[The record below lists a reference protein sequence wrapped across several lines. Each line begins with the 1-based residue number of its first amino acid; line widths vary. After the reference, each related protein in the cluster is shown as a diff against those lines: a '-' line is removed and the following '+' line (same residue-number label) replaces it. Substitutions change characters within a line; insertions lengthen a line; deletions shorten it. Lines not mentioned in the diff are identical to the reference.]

1 MTAIRILLVED
12 DEDDYTLTRELLA
25 EVEDEQF
32 DLVWA
37 PTYEDAILEI
47 RRGGYDI
54 FLVDYR
60 LGRRSGLDL
69 LCGPLQEGRLGPVII
84 ITGQDAREVDVEAMK
99 HGAAGYLVKSEL
111 RSRHLARTLRYAIE
125 GYAAKA
131 SGDPNAAGTAS
142 TTPSK
147 RGRTVALIGAKG
159 GAGTTTII
167 ANVAAALCGRGL
179 AVTAIEMR
187 GDYGNLT
194 RLVNV
199 APLHDISALLM
210 YDAPQV
216 TADKFE
222 GALSKH
228 LNGLRILAAPQYPEN
243 FRELR
248 ADQAG
253 AILDAGIRTSDLV
266 LVDLPSN
273 ASEANKEVLCKA
285 DLVAMVIEREP
296 SSIASAR
303 VMLSMLQAWQ
313 VRVPIGSVVV
323 SRTNLPDAMMAGE
336 INSQLG
342 LKKYGIIP
350 AAPEVFHK
358 CAMAL
363 QPVITQH
370 PAHPVGRALDE
381 LALFLLLVR

>member
-1 MTAIRILLVED
+1 MAAIRILLVED
-12 DEDDYTLTRELLA
+12 DEDDYTLTKELLA
-25 EVEDEQF
+25 EVEDEEF

-131 SGDPNAAGTAS
+131 AGDPGAS
-142 TTPSK
+142 GIASNTPSK
-147 RGRTVALIGAKG
+147 RGRTVALIGSKG

-199 APLHDISALLM
+199 APLQDIGALLL
-210 YDAPQV
+210 YEAPQI
-216 TADKFE
+216 TAEKFE
-222 GALSKH
+222 GTLSKH
-228 LNGLRILAAPQYPEN
+228 LNGLRVLAAPQYPEN

-248 ADQAG
+248 ADQAA

-273 ASEANKEVLCKA
+273 ASEATKEVLCKA

-303 VMLSMLQAWQ
+303 VMLSMLQAWN

-323 SRTNLPDAMMAGE
+323 SRFNMPDAMTAAD

-342 LKKYGIIP
+342 LKKYGAIP
-350 AAPEVFHK
+350 AAPELFHK
-358 CAMAL
+358 CAMSL

>member
-1 MTAIRILLVED
+1 MAAIRILLVED
-12 DEDDYTLTRELLA
+12 DEDDYTLTKELLA
-25 EVEDEQF
+25 EVEDEEF

-131 SGDPNAAGTAS
+131 ASEPAGAQPA
-142 TTPSK
+142 TPSK

-167 ANVAAALCGRGL
+167 ANVATALCNRGL
-179 AVTAIEMR
+179 AVTAVEMR

-199 APLHDISALLM
+199 APLHDIGSLLM
-210 YDAPQV
+210 YEGAQIGV
-216 TADKFE
+216 DKFE
-222 GALSKH
+222 SALTKSAS
-228 LNGLRILAAPQYPEN
+228 GLRILAAPQYAEN
-243 FRELR
+243 FRPINGE
-248 ADQAG
+248 QAS
-253 AILDAGIRTSDLV
+253 AILDAGIHTSDLV

-273 ASEANKEVLCKA
+273 ASEANKQVLQKA
-285 DLVAMVIEREP
+285 DLVAIVIEREP

-303 VMLSMLQAWQ
+303 VMLSMLQSWQ
-313 VRVPIGSVVV
+313 VRVPIGSVIV
-323 SRTNLPDAMMAGE
+323 SRVNMPDTLMATE

-358 CAMAL
+358 CAMSL

-381 LALFLLLVR
+381 LALFMLLVR

>member
-1 MTAIRILLVED
+1 MAAIRILLVED

-47 RRGGYDI
+47 RRGGYDV

-69 LCGPLQEGRLGPVII
+69 LCGELQEGRLGPVII
-84 ITGQDAREVDVEAMK
+84 LTGQDAREVDVEAMK

-125 GYAAKA
+125 GYAAKVQEPA
-131 SGDPNAAGTAS
+131 SGFAPAA
-142 TTPSK
+142 PSK

-159 GAGTTTII
+159 GAGTTTIV
-167 ANVAAALCGRGL
+167 ANVASALCGRGL
-179 AVTAIEMR
+179 SVTAIEMR

-194 RLVNV
+194 RLVNI
-199 APLHDISALLM
+199 APLHDMATLLVLE
-210 YDAPQV
+210 PHQITPEKV
-216 TADKFE
+216 E
-222 GALSKH
+222 QSLSRH
-228 LNGLRILAAPQYPEN
+228 LNGLRVLASPQNPEDFGILRVE
-243 FRELR
+243 
-248 ADQAG
+248 QAR
-253 AILDAGIRTSDLV
+253 AILDAAIRTSDLV
-266 LVDLPSN
+266 IIDL
-273 ASEANKEVLCKA
+273 ASQATAVNKEILCKA

-296 SSIASAR
+296 SSVAAAR
-303 VMLSMLQAWQ
+303 VMMSLFQSWN
-313 VRVPIGSVVV
+313 VRVPIGSVIV
-323 SRTNLPDAMMAGE
+323 SRLQMPDAIAAAD

-350 AAPEVFHK
+350 AAPELFHK
-358 CAMAL
+358 GATTL
-363 QPVITQH
+363 QPVIVAH
-370 PAHPVGRALDE
+370 PAHPVGKALDE

>member
-1 MTAIRILLVED
+1 MGTIRILLVED

-37 PTYEDAILEI
+37 PTYEDAVLEI
-47 RRGGYDI
+47 RRGGYDV

-69 LCGPLQEGRLGPVII
+69 LCGPLQEGRIGPVII
-84 ITGQDAREVDVEAMK
+84 LTGQDAREVDVEAMK
-99 HGAAGYLVKSEL
+99 HGAAGFLVKSEL

-125 GYAAKA
+125 GFAAKTVDTPA
-131 SGDPNAAGTAS
+131 SAPSAAPA
-142 TTPSK
+142 K
-147 RGRTVALIGAKG
+147 RGRTVALIGSKG

-167 ANVAAALCGRGL
+167 ANVASALCGRGL
-179 AVTAIEMR
+179 SVTAVEMR
-187 GDYGNLT
+187 NDYGNLT
-194 RLVNV
+194 RLTNI
-199 APLHDISALLM
+199 APLHDISALTM
-210 YDAPQV
+210 YEASQI
-216 TADKFE
+216 TADRFE
-222 GALSKH
+222 GALSRH
-228 LNGLRILAAPQYPEN
+228 MNGLRVLAAPQSPEN
-243 FRELR
+243 YRELG
-248 ADQAG
+248 AEQAG
-253 AILDAGIRTSDLV
+253 AIVDAAIRTSDLV
-266 LVDLPSN
+266 LVDLPST
-273 ASEANKEVLCKA
+273 ASEANREVLCKA

-303 VMLSMLQAWQ
+303 VLLSLLQNWG
-313 VRVPIGSVVV
+313 VRVPIGSIIV
-323 SRTNLPDAMMAGE
+323 SRVNVPDAMTATD

-350 AAPEVFHK
+350 PAPELFNK
-358 CAMAL
+358 AAITL
-363 QPVITQH
+363 QPVVVAH

>member
-1 MTAIRILLVED
+1 MAVIRILLVED

-47 RRGGYDI
+47 RRGGYDV

-69 LCGPLQEGRLGPVII
+69 LCGELQEGRLGPVII
-84 ITGQDAREVDVEAMK
+84 LTGQDAREVDVEAMK

-125 GYAAKA
+125 GYAAKT
-131 SGDPNAAGTAS
+131 PEPTAGLTPTAP
-142 TTPSK
+142 TK

-159 GAGTTTII
+159 GAGTTTIV
-167 ANVAAALCGRGL
+167 ANVASALCSRGL
-179 AVTAIEMR
+179 SVTAVEMR
-187 GDYGNLT
+187 GDFGDLT
-194 RLVNV
+194 RLVNI
-199 APLHDISALLM
+199 APLYDLSALLEL
-210 YDAPQV
+210 DAAQIVPE
-216 TADKFE
+216 KFE
-222 GALSKH
+222 ACLSRH
-228 LNGLRILAAPQYPEN
+228 LNGLRVLAAPQNVED
-243 FRELR
+243 FREIR
-248 ADQAG
+248 VDQAS
-253 AILDAGIRTSDLV
+253 AIVDAAIRTSDLV
-266 LVDLPSN
+266 ILDLPPV
-273 ASEANKEVLCKA
+273 ASAVNREILLKA

-303 VMLSMLQAWQ
+303 VLASLMQAWK
-313 VRVPIGSVVV
+313 VRVPIGSVIT
-323 SRTNLPDAMMAGE
+323 SRVNLPEAMSAAD
-336 INSQLG
+336 INLQLG

-350 AAPEVFHK
+350 AAPELFFRG
-358 CAMAL
+358 ASTL
-363 QPVITQH
+363 QPVILAH

>member
-1 MTAIRILLVED
+1 MAATRILLVED

-25 EVEDEQF
+25 EVEDQQF

-37 PTYEDAILEI
+37 PTYEDAIREI

-69 LCGPLQEGRLGPVII
+69 LCGPLQEGRLGPVVI

-111 RSRHLARTLRYAIE
+111 RSRNLARTLRYAIE
-125 GYAAKA
+125 SYAAKSLDPA
-131 SGDPNAAGTAS
+131 SGIAPNP
-142 TTPSK
+142 PSK
-147 RGRTVALIGAKG
+147 RGRTVALMGAKG

-167 ANVAAALCGRGL
+167 ANVAAALSGRGL

-187 GDYGNLT
+187 GVYGNLT

-199 APLHDISALLM
+199 APLHDISSLLM
-210 YDAPQV
+210 YEPDQITPER
-216 TADKFE
+216 FE
-222 GALSKH
+222 ASLSRH
-228 LNGLRILAAPQYPEN
+228 LNGLRVLAAPQYAEN
-243 FRELR
+243 FREIR
-248 ADQAG
+248 GDQAG
-253 AILDAGIRTSDLV
+253 AIIDAGVRTSDLV
-266 LVDLPSN
+266 LVDLPCN
-273 ASEANKEVLCKA
+273 ASEANREVLGKA
-285 DLVAMVIEREP
+285 DLVAIVIEREP

-303 VMLSMLQAWQ
+303 VMLSMLNAWQ
-313 VRVPIGSVVV
+313 VRVPIGSIVV
-323 SRTNLPDAMMAGE
+323 SRVNVPDAMTAAE

-342 LKKYGIIP
+342 FKKYGVIP
-350 AAPEVFHK
+350 AAPELFHK
-358 CAMAL
+358 CALSL
-363 QPVITQH
+363 QPVIVAH

-381 LALFLLLVR
+381 LALFMLLVR

>member
-1 MTAIRILLVED
+1 MAAIRILLVED

-25 EVEDEQF
+25 EVEDEEF

-131 SGDPNAAGTAS
+131 AADPGGAGVASNA
-142 TTPSK
+142 PSK
-147 RGRTVALIGAKG
+147 RGRTVALIGSKG

-167 ANVAAALCGRGL
+167 ANVASALCSRGL

-187 GDYGNLT
+187 GDYGNLS

-199 APLHDISALLM
+199 APLYDIGSLLVH
-210 YDAPQV
+210 DAPQI

-222 GALSKH
+222 GALSRTSS
-228 LNGLRILAAPQYPEN
+228 GLRILSAPQYPEN
-243 FRELR
+243 FHELR
-248 ADQAG
+248 ADQAA

-273 ASEANKEVLCKA
+273 ASDATKEVLCRA

-303 VMLSMLQAWQ
+303 VMLSTLQAWK
-313 VRVPIGSVVV
+313 VRVPIGSVIV
-323 SRTNLPDAMMAGE
+323 SRVNVPDAMSAAD
-336 INSQLG
+336 IN
-342 LKKYGIIP
+342 
-350 AAPEVFHK
+350 
-358 CAMAL
+358 
-363 QPVITQH
+363 
-370 PAHPVGRALDE
+370 
-381 LALFLLLVR
+381 